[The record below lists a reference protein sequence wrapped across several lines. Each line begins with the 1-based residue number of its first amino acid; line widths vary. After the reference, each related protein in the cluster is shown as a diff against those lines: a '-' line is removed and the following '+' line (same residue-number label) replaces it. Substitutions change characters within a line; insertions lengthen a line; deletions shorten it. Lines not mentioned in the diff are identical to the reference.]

1 MNPFL
6 KAYCFRFKAVTA
18 ELFKDFFLEYCKGKV
33 DGKITQG
40 IEWEKWLY
48 TPGMPYKANKFDTTL
63 VDASVM
69 AAESTCEGKVCS
81 KKLLSS
87 WSSPQ
92 TVVFLDRLEDIEM
105 ERLEKA
111 KKDGKLAEEKAK
123 FRDILK
129 ALNDEC
135 ELSKSMNSEIIFRWY
150 KVGIR
155 CDMKEVF
162 PGAVKFMT
170 SQGRMKF
177 VRPLYRLL
185 YASEGKKLALDTF
198 KAHRNIYHS
207 IASKMLA
214 KDLDLA

>member
-1 MNPFL
+1 
-6 KAYCFRFKAVTA
+6 
-18 ELFKDFFLEYCKGKV
+18 
-33 DGKITQG
+33 
-40 IEWEKWLY
+40 
-48 TPGMPYKANKFDTTL
+48 
-63 VDASVM
+63 
-69 AAESTCEGKVCS
+69 
-81 KKLLSS
+81 
-87 WSSPQ
+87 
-92 TVVFLDRLEDIEM
+92 VVFLDRLEDIEM

-170 SQGRMKF
+170 SQGRLVQILHLYFTSSQYAFIRMKF

-185 YASEGKKLALDTF
+185 YASEVRKNRVSKQGGEKKKRGGIRTVLV
-198 KAHRNIYHS
+198 HI
-207 IASKMLA
+207 IEEI
-214 KDLDLA
+214 